1 MAYRNRQIGY
11 FTISIMGIVLL
22 FLVFIIQSSA
32 ILPSERP
39 ILYASLLLFLLLF
52 IIFSTLTVKVN
63 RSEVIWF
70 YGPGFWKYRIPLE
83 QIKDV
88 SKVRTHPLEGIGIRW
103 TPGRGWL
110 YNVSGLK
117 AVKIVLRNGKST
129 RIGTNEPEKL
139 IEAIRE
145 ELKYS

>member
-11 FTISIMGIVLL
+11 FSISIMGIVLL
-22 FLVFIIQSSA
+22 FLVFIIQSSK

-39 ILYASLLLFLLLF
+39 ILYASLLLILFLG

-63 RSEVIWF
+63 RSEVTWY
-70 YGPGFWKYRIPLE
+70 YGPGIWKYRIPLE

-103 TPGRGWL
+103 TPGKGWL

-117 AVKIVLRNGKST
+117 AVKIILRNGKST

-145 ELKYS
+145 ELRYL